1 MLRDNVRPE
10 ISTSMFNATVKKKI
24 KGDQSVAWFLSY
36 AQQEKTQCFYT
47 AIVTITASVVYGVMS
62 G

>member
-1 MLRDNVRPE
+1 
-10 ISTSMFNATVKKKI
+10 MFNATVKKII

-47 AIVTITASVVYGVMS
+47 AIVTVTASVVYGVMS